1 MWLWGKFWSIIVEQI
16 INQPVPVDELIG
28 DNGCITEC
36 FSEADRVGVE
46 FTDTGLVKNITIED
60 DGTGSM
66 GDVQAGIEFIYHMRE
81 HLVDVGVAT
90 AYLFAC
96 YALYL
101 WLKKVIK

>member
-1 MWLWGKFWSIIVEQI
+1 MEQ
-16 INQPVPVDELIG
+16 
-28 DNGCITEC
+28 
-36 FSEADRVGVE
+36 
-46 FTDTGLVKNITIED
+46 TIENFE
-60 DGTGSM
+60 GTKIVNTEEGGM

-90 AYLFAC
+90 IYLFAC

>member
-1 MWLWGKFWSIIVEQI
+1 MEQ
-16 INQPVPVDELIG
+16 
-28 DNGCITEC
+28 
-36 FSEADRVGVE
+36 
-46 FTDTGLVKNITIED
+46 TIENFE
-60 DGTGSM
+60 GTKIVNIEEGSGM

-90 AYLFAC
+90 LYLFVC